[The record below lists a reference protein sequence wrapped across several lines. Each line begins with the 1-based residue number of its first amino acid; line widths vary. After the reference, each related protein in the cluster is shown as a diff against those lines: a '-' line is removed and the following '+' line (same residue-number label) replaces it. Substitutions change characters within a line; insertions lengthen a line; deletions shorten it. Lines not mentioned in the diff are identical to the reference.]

1 MAASTTGAE
10 HSVGRRLG
18 AGAAMQ
24 ATVRRMVHPI
34 LALLSGISVPVTV
47 EPARAAITDV
57 VGFRIELVPGVAAI
71 PKG

>member
-1 MAASTTGAE
+1 MK
-10 HSVGRRLG
+10 
-18 AGAAMQ
+18 
-24 ATVRRMVHPI
+24 ATVPRMVHPI
-34 LALLSGISVPVTV
+34 LALLSGMSVPVTA